1 MRPHKLV
8 FITISSRPRGILNHR
23 DSLIAVAAPGTF
35 RRGDESQPSN
45 VANVCAGNAQNRRG
59 IMRQKQNKAVH
70 QKKKGDQERKGES
83 ERLFHRV
90 TANSL
95 AACQDETPTER
106 EERRKR
112 LVFAGW
118 RDRISRLYGN
128 VSSVCSEIY
137 SRSTRELD
145 GVCFLP
151 SRNSPPFSLPSGVS
165 SAAENRMKT
174 SAAFLFTSIGSQRV
188 SIVYNL
194 FNIRCWCECSRI
206 LSSLS
211 E

>member
-35 RRGDESQPSN
+35 RRGDESQPNN

-70 QKKKGDQERKGES
+70 KKKATRREKGES

-112 LVFAGW
+112 LVFAG
-118 RDRISRLYGN
+118 
-128 VSSVCSEIY
+128 
-137 SRSTRELD
+137 
-145 GVCFLP
+145 
-151 SRNSPPFSLPSGVS
+151 
-165 SAAENRMKT
+165 
-174 SAAFLFTSIGSQRV
+174 
-188 SIVYNL
+188 
-194 FNIRCWCECSRI
+194 
-206 LSSLS
+206 
-211 E
+211 